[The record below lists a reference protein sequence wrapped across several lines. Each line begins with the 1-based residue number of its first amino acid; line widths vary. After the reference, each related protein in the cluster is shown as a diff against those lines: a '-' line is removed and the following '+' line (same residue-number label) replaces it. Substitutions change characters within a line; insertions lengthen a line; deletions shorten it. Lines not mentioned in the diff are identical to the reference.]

1 MGMSS
6 HSSVSHCFS
15 VSLSGARG
23 DWESAEDLDQL
34 LCITYITNGN
44 TDCTCSIGRG
54 HDLIVVNEIELH
66 S

>member
-1 MGMSS
+1 MHYSPGVHPSKMVNHCNGDVSS

-34 LCITYITNGN
+34 LCIT
-44 TDCTCSIGRG
+44 
-54 HDLIVVNEIELH
+54 
-66 S
+66 